1 MCSGGDLNP
10 HALRHTP
17 LKRTCL
23 PFHHP
28 SFLGCEDYS
37 FNMPPDERKRSFAAV
52 SHSASIWCW
61 RVPCFHSCKPVN
73 TASTIL
79 PVTAFST
86 GAAQAAAPTRWVKAD
101 LHVHTAEDPF
111 DEIDYTA
118 SELLDR
124 AHQAGFRV
132 LAITLHDKVFD
143 VPEIFAKAR
152 GLGILLISAAELRI
166 EGADAVLL
174 NLSVDEAAGIKN
186 FEDLR
191 RLRTRRGP
199 SLLVFVPHPF
209 YRFGGSIGH
218 RLEQYL
224 DCFDAIEHCHFHVP
238 LFNPNAPAAR
248 LAART
253 NKPLLATSDA
263 HRLRFFGEHYSRL
276 ALARDAQPPEL
287 DDVFE
292 AIRAHRIERVSPAGG
307 FSRFFALMVFLFL
320 IHPILTRMPGSK
332 RMQARRLLAASEAPK
347 PSAGRRAAA

>member
-1 MCSGGDLNP
+1 MLP
-10 HALRHTP
+10 H
-17 LKRTCL
+17 
-23 PFHHP
+23 
-28 SFLGCEDYS
+28 G
-37 FNMPPDERKRSFAAV
+37 RKRSFAAAGLPR
-52 SHSASIWCW
+52 SFGW
-61 RVPCFHSCKPVN
+61 RVPCFHSCQPLDSP
-73 TASTIL
+73 STFF

-86 GAAQAAAPTRWVKAD
+86 GSARAVSPVVWVKAD

-124 AHQAGFRV
+124 AYQDGFRV

-143 VPEIFAKAR
+143 LPEIFAKAR
-152 GLGILLISAAELRI
+152 RLGILLISAVELRI

-174 NLSVDEAAGIKN
+174 NISVDEAAGIRS
-186 FEDLR
+186 FDDLR
-191 RLRTRRGP
+191 RLRARRGP
-199 SLLVFVPHPF
+199 SLFVFAPHPF

-218 RLEQYL
+218 RLERYL

-238 LFNPNAPAAR
+238 FFNPNAPAAR

-276 ALARDAQPPEL
+276 ALARDTQPPEL

-292 AIRAHRIERVSPAGG
+292 AIRAHRFERIGSTGG
-307 FSRFFALMVFLFL
+307 LSRFVALMIFLFL
-320 IHPILTRMPGSK
+320 IHPVLTRLPSSK
-332 RMQARRLLAASEAPK
+332 RARMRRFPALPEAPK
-347 PSAGRRAAA
+347 PGAGRRAAA